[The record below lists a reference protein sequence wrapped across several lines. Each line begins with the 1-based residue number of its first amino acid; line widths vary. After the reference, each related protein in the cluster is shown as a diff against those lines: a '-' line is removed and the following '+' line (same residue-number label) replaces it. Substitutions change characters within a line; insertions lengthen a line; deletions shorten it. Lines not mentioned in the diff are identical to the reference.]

1 MAELDEL
8 IANLDI
14 PKWFEIN
21 GLTIVKKS
29 GKSWKCACPFCGDK
43 DHFALTVEGPKKG
56 VWICSKCNEKG
67 NAISYYAKM
76 RNCKNGDAVKAIKM
90 HLGIEDDPPVRQKR
104 SSTRRRDAETPAEQ
118 KPVDPPDDVKQIYR
132 QFIEALPLSDKHRQ
146 ELKKKRGFSDETINS
161 LMFRSLGK
169 HVAQIVE
176 HLQQAFTKDDLV
188 NAGIMVKTKTK
199 AYIIEEQLLQ
209 DRILIPYM
217 DIDNYIYHVR
227 PHKLGFANFPN
238 HVYCPFLLKQLPTN
252 HIILTEGE
260 FKAAALW
267 QLGIPALAIPGTS
280 SFSKKNFER
289 LINILKRLGI
299 SRVTVVF
306 DNEVKD
312 NPSFPNYKAQPENRF
327 DTQYWAYIIAYKLN
341 YGGIEADIA
350 TLPDQWRENGKID
363 FDAALAQGHTKDEIL
378 KVMMSGAPP
387 EDYLDTLP
395 EEALRIIR
403 RKKTRF
409 FNDRL
414 PIKRDFNK
422 YVVTRAKGSGEE
434 WEQTIS
440 NFVINIKS
448 SFYTPSGV
456 VRNVELVNE
465 YGERSETFILE
476 PGDMAGL
483 NEFKKF
489 CFSKGNYLFEGKTE
503 DLLLI
508 WKFEFLRDTGQIIY
522 MPEQIGYIGNG
533 VWLFGNMAIKKGKD
547 YGPDSDGIIWING
560 KGYKPQSMQVGSRGE
575 PMEDA
580 IPSLYEHDVDIKDI
594 AQKMFETIGGYEAFM
609 GMGWVVATIF
619 SKDIFEKYKL
629 MPILFPHGKRE
640 SGKSTFMRYLMSF
653 FGSEN
658 DGITIGDTTTANFIA
673 RVLSYYSCLGVWFD
687 EYRNEAKI
695 TQKDG
700 FFRSAYNRQLSGK
713 GTATAFQTKGFSV
726 HATISISGEELPRD
740 NGLFTR
746 CIPLQI
752 STNKRK
758 QSEVNWFEWINKY
771 HRRFSGFTKHLILH
785 YDEYLPKILRRI
797 ADLKDLLTQ
806 LDTSDRTAE
815 NWAICAGAF
824 EIAVMENEGFIDWV
838 IKTCQEI
845 KQTGEQEHMLN
856 VFWED
861 VNYLFSEGQLTNN
874 FIRVTGDY
882 LYIWFKG
889 IYEVWSVHYRK
900 KTGREPFDRQSVYKY
915 LQDEQYFKGANK
927 NTRMTSQVTHK
938 TVVIDLNLA
947 TETINEIADNYSA
960 NNPPTMDI

>member
-8 IANLDI
+8 IAKLDI
-14 PKWFEIN
+14 PKWFETN

-43 DHFALTVEGPKKG
+43 DHFALTIDGPKKG
-56 VWICSKCNEKG
+56 VWICSKCKEKG

-104 SSTRRRDAETPAEQ
+104 SSTRSRSAETPVEQ
-118 KPVDPPDDVKQIYR
+118 RPPDPPDDVKHIYKR
-132 QFIEALPLSDKHRQ
+132 FIEALPLLDVHRQ
-146 ELKKKRGFSDETINS
+146 EFKKKRGFSDETIDS

-169 HVAQIVE
+169 HTAQVVE
-176 HLQQAFTKDDLV
+176 QMQQVFTKDDLTA
-188 NAGIMVKTKTK
+188 AGILVKTKTK
-199 AYIIEEQLLQ
+199 AYIVEEQLLQ
-209 DRILIPYM
+209 DRVIIPY
-217 DIDNYIYHVR
+217 IDTDGFIYHVR

-238 HVYCPFLLKQLPTN
+238 QVYCPFLLKQLPTD

-260 FKAAALW
+260 FKAAALRQW
-267 QLGIPALAIPGTS
+267 GIPALAIPGTS
-280 SFSKKNFER
+280 SFSKKNFDR

-299 SRVTVVF
+299 ARVTIVF

-312 NPSFPNYKAQPENRF
+312 NPSLPNYKAEPDKRF

-341 YGGIEADIA
+341 YGGIETDIA
-350 TLPDQWRENGKID
+350 TLPDAWRENGKID
-363 FDAALAQGHTKDEIL
+363 FDAALAQGHTRDEIL

-409 FNDRL
+409 FNDKL

-422 YVVTRAKGSGEE
+422 YVVTRSKGSGEE
-434 WEQTIS
+434 WDQTIS

-465 YGERSETFILE
+465 YGERSDSFVLE

-522 MPEQIGYIGNG
+522 MPEKIGHIGNG
-533 VWLFGNMAIKKGKD
+533 VWLFGNMAIKKGKE
-547 YGPDSDGIIWING
+547 YGPDKDGIIWIDG

-575 PMEDA
+575 PVEDA
-580 IPSLYEHDVDIKDI
+580 IPSLYEHEVDIKDV
-594 AQKMFETIGGYEAFM
+594 AQKIFETIGGYEAYM
-609 GMGWVVATIF
+609 GLGWVVATIF

-640 SGKSTFMRYLMSF
+640 SGKSTFMRWLQAF
-653 FGSEN
+653 FGAETE
-658 DGITIGDTTTANFIA
+658 GYTIADTTTANFIA
-673 RVLSYYSCLGVWFD
+673 RVLSYYSSLGVWFD

-726 HATISISGEELPRD
+726 HATISISGEELPKD

-758 QSEVNWFEWINKY
+758 QSQANWFEWINKH
-771 HRRFSGFTKHLILH
+771 HRRFSGFTRHLILH
-785 YDEYLPKILRRI
+785 YDEYLPKMLENI
-797 ADLKDLLTQ
+797 AALKTVLVN

-815 NWAICAGAF
+815 NWAICAAAF
-824 EIAVMENEGFIDWV
+824 ETTVMEDEGFIDWV

-856 VFWED
+856 EFWND
-861 VNYLFSEGQLTNN
+861 INVLLSEGQINSN
-874 FIRVTGDY
+874 YMRVVGSE
-882 LYIWFKG
+882 LSLWFRG
-889 IYEVWSVHYRK
+889 TYDLWAIHYRK
-900 KTGREPFDRQSVYKY
+900 KTGKEPFSHNSIFKY
-915 LQDEQYFKGANK
+915 MQDEPYFIEASRIVRMAQGTHRSVIIDINK
-927 NTRMTSQVTHK
+927 S
-938 TVVIDLNLA
+938 
-947 TETINEIADNYSA
+947 TETITEIAQNFLEKNGNTLDL
-960 NNPPTMDI
+960 